1 MVINALAT
9 KIPQYRDGHGE
20 RRIPERSFK
29 AGDKAPTTGV
39 YKTVH
44 AGQHVPA
51 HYVTALFGDTFL
63 PCLDCSDNVRF
74 ELALSAVH
82 LKAHPQFKR

>member
-1 MVINALAT
+1 M
-9 KIPQYRDGHGE
+9 
-20 RRIPERSFK
+20 PERSFK
-29 AGDKAPTTGV
+29 AADKVPTTGV